1 MGKLEELLRANGGN
15 AAESMGAGV
24 TRGDAMRGA
33 YSDNL
38 PPTPD
43 RVRGL
48 VKVKNVAEIP
58 LDKIDRD
65 PEQPREEFDEE
76 GLARLA
82 ESLKSR
88 GQLQPVRVRWDE
100 GRGVYL
106 LLCGERRWRAARLA
120 GLPAVT
126 AVIQDGPV
134 RPDEMLA
141 IQLIE
146 NAQREDLRP
155 IEQARAYKRLMD
167 LYGWTA
173 TRVGEELAITQG
185 AVSKAL
191 KLLEL
196 PETIQE
202 QVEQGSLSP
211 DSGYEISKLA
221 DAADQI
227 AIASRVV
234 AEKIG
239 RDALRAVV
247 KERTGRPSKP
257 LKEGRERFLYRD
269 DDGSVV
275 TITGP
280 VLATSP
286 AAIVAL
292 LRKALR
298 HAQSNARDTTRGEA
312 A

>member
-1 MGKLEELLRANGGN
+1 MGKLDELLRANGGN

-33 YSDNL
+33 YAESL

-76 GLARLA
+76 SLGRLA

-120 GLPAVT
+120 GLAAVT

-141 IQLIE
+141 MQLIE

-196 PETIQE
+196 PDVVQD
-202 QVEQGSLSP
+202 QQGGLSP

-221 DAADQI
+221 SVDDQI

-234 AEKIG
+234 TERIG
-239 RDALRAVV
+239 RDELRAVV

-257 LKEGRERFLYRD
+257 PKGGRDRFIFRD

-275 TITGP
+275 TVTGP
-280 VLATSP
+280 VLGSTP
-286 AAIVAL
+286 AAVVGL
-292 LRKALR
+292 LKKALR
-298 HAQSNARDTTRGEA
+298 QAQTAARDAARGEA

>member
-24 TRGDAMRGA
+24 TRGGAMRGA
-33 YSDNL
+33 YADSL
-38 PPTPD
+38 PAAPD

-58 LDKIDRD
+58 VDKIDRD
-65 PEQPREEFDEE
+65 PDQPREEFDEE

-100 GRGVYL
+100 GRGVYM

-120 GLPAVT
+120 GLVTVT
-126 AVIQDGPV
+126 AVIQDGPI
-134 RPDEMLA
+134 RPEEMLA

-155 IEQARAYKRLMD
+155 IEQARAYQRLMD
-167 LYGWTA
+167 LYGWTV

-196 PETIQE
+196 PEAVQE

-211 DSGYEISKLA
+211 DSGYEISKL
-221 DAADQI
+221 DHPEDQV

-239 RDALRAVV
+239 RDELRAVV
-247 KERTGRPSKP
+247 KERTGRPSKFP
-257 LKEGRERFLYRD
+257 KGNRDRFVYRD
-269 DDGSVV
+269 DDGSTVS
-275 TITGP
+275 ISGP
-280 VLATSP
+280 VLGVGP
-286 AAIVAL
+286 AAVVAL
-292 LRKALR
+292 LKKALR
-298 HAQSNARDTTRGEA
+298 HAQTAARDAARGEA

>member
-1 MGKLEELLRANGGN
+1 MGKLDELLRANGGN

-33 YSDNL
+33 YADSL
-38 PPTPD
+38 PPAPD

-58 LDKIDRD
+58 VDKIDRD
-65 PEQPREEFDEE
+65 PDQPREEFDEE

-100 GRGVYL
+100 GRGVYM

-120 GLPAVT
+120 GLTTVT
-126 AVIQDGPV
+126 AVIQDGPI
-134 RPDEMLA
+134 RPEEMLA

-155 IEQARAYKRLMD
+155 IEQARAYQRLMD
-167 LYGWTA
+167 LYGWTV

-196 PETIQE
+196 PEAVQE
-202 QVEQGSLSP
+202 QVEQGGLSP
-211 DSGYEISKLA
+211 DSGYEISKL
-221 DAADQI
+221 DDPEDQI

-239 RDALRAVV
+239 RDELRAVV

-257 LKEGRERFLYRD
+257 SKGSRDRFFYRD
-269 DDGSVV
+269 EDGSVV
-275 TITGP
+275 SISGP
-280 VLATSP
+280 VVGAGP
-286 AAIVAL
+286 AAVVAL

-298 HAQSNARDTTRGEA
+298 HAQNAARGEA

>member
-1 MGKLEELLRANGGN
+1 MGKLDELLRANGGN

-24 TRGDAMRGA
+24 SRSSDVRGA
-33 YSDNL
+33 FSDSL
-38 PPTPD
+38 PPAPD

-58 LDKIDRD
+58 LDKIERD
-65 PEQPREEFDEE
+65 PEQPREEFDAS

-82 ESLKSR
+82 ESLKTR
-88 GQLQPVRVRWDE
+88 GQLQPVRVRWE
-100 GRGVYL
+100 ESRGVYL

-120 GLPAVT
+120 GLATVT
-126 AVIQDGPV
+126 AVIQDGPI

-167 LYGWTA
+167 LYGWTV

-196 PETIQE
+196 PAAIQE

-211 DSGYEISKLA
+211 DSGYEISKLDRA
-221 DAADQI
+221 EDQI
-227 AIASRVV
+227 AVASRVV

-239 RDALRAVV
+239 RDELRAVV
-247 KERTGRPSKP
+247 KGKSGKTAKVS
-257 LKEGRERFLYRD
+257 LGRERFVFRD

-275 TITGP
+275 TVTGP
-280 VLATSP
+280 ALSTGP
-286 AAIVAL
+286 AGVVAL
-292 LRKALR
+292 LKKALR
-298 HAQSNARDTTRGEA
+298 QAQANAKETTRGEA

>member
-1 MGKLEELLRANGGN
+1 
-15 AAESMGAGV
+15 
-24 TRGDAMRGA
+24 
-33 YSDNL
+33 
-38 PPTPD
+38 
-43 RVRGL
+43 
-48 VKVKNVAEIP
+48 
-58 LDKIDRD
+58 
-65 PEQPREEFDEE
+65 
-76 GLARLA
+76 
-82 ESLKSR
+82 
-88 GQLQPVRVRWDE
+88 VRWDE

-120 GLPAVT
+120 GLAAVT

-141 IQLIE
+141 MQLIE

-196 PETIQE
+196 PDVVQD
-202 QVEQGSLSP
+202 QVEQGGLSP

-221 DAADQI
+221 SVDDQI

-234 AEKIG
+234 TERIG
-239 RDALRAVV
+239 RDELRAVV

-257 LKEGRERFLYRD
+257 PKGGRDRFIFRD

-275 TITGP
+275 TVTGP
-280 VLATSP
+280 VLGSTP
-286 AAIVAL
+286 AAVVGL
-292 LRKALR
+292 LKKALR
-298 HAQSNARDTTRGEA
+298 QAQTAARDAARGEA

>member
-24 TRGDAMRGA
+24 SRGDAMRGA
-33 YSDNL
+33 YSENL
-38 PPTPD
+38 PSAPD

-58 LDKIDRD
+58 LEKIDRD
-65 PEQPREEFDEE
+65 PDQPREEFAEE
-76 GLARLA
+76 SLARLA

-88 GQLQPVRVRWDE
+88 GQLQPIRVRWDE

-120 GLPAVT
+120 GLSTIT
-126 AVIQDGPV
+126 AVIQDGPI

-196 PETIQE
+196 PEPIQE

-211 DSGYEISKLA
+211 DSGYELSKLA
-221 DAADQI
+221 NAEEQL

-234 AEKIG
+234 AQKIG
-239 RDALRAVV
+239 RNELRAVV

-257 LKEGRERFLYRD
+257 AAADRERFLYRSE
-269 DDGSVV
+269 DGSAVSV
-275 TITGP
+275 TGP
-280 VLATSP
+280 AAASGP
-286 AAIVAL
+286 AAVVAML
-292 LRKALR
+292 KKALR
-298 HAQSNARDTTRGEA
+298 HAQTTARDAARGEA